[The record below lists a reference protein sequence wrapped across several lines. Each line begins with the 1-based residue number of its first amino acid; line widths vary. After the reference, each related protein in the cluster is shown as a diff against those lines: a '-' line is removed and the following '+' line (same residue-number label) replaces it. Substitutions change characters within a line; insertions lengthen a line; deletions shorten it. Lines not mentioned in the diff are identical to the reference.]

1 MAKDIK
7 RFSFSRLKT
16 FQTCPRKH
24 HYTYVE
30 QIETEETST
39 TIPGKLFHEAIEN
52 YLKGLDMQPV
62 FDTFSS
68 LCSQGKIELEPDTL
82 PYVVQKYLQH
92 YAKEFAEERTVMVE
106 HEFEDDLE
114 DGDKL
119 VLIVDEGFFDK
130 NDYLVVRDRK
140 TTVNKLKY
148 TQDDVMYNQ
157 QLYMYLPYVE
167 DALNHKVDAIEIDEI
182 KLAKLQPVPLK
193 NNGKPSI
200 DKKLL
205 DLVTYE
211 DYYDYLASRGLET
224 EKEFQ
229 PILEWLQQRGHPLF
243 RRVRCQV
250 LDQNIIASNAQDLI
264 DTYHSAKTQVT
275 YRVKGP
281 LCNYCPYKELC
292 QLDYSCP
299 STQERQMI
307 IEKISKNN

>member
-1 MAKDIK
+1 MSKDIK

-24 HYTYVE
+24 YYNYVE
-30 QIETEETST
+30 QIETEETAT
-39 TIPGKLFHEAIEN
+39 TIPGKMFHECIEL
-52 YLKGLDMQPV
+52 YFQGKDMQPV
-62 FDTFSS
+62 FQQFSA
-68 LCSQGKIELEPDTL
+68 LCSTGKLDLEPDL
-82 PYVVQKYLQH
+82 LAYIVPKYLQH
-92 YAKEFAEERTVMVE
+92 YAKEFAEERSVMVE
-106 HEFEDDLE
+106 HTFEDDLE
-114 DGDKL
+114 DDDKL
-119 VLIVDEGFFDK
+119 VMIVDEAFYDK

-140 TTVNKLKY
+140 TTLNKLKY

-157 QLYMYLPYVE
+157 QLYLYLPYVE
-167 DALNHKVDAIEIDEI
+167 DALGHQVDAVEIDEI

-205 DLVTYE
+205 ELVTYE

-250 LDQNIIASNAQDLI
+250 LDQNIIASNAQDLL
-264 DTYHSAKTQVT
+264 DTYHSAKTQVS

-281 LCNYCPYKELC
+281 LCNYCSFKELC
-292 QLDYSCP
+292 QLDYSIP
-299 STQERQMI
+299 SSAERAMI
-307 IEKISKNN
+307 IQKISKNN

>member
-7 RFSFSRLKT
+7 RFSFSRFKT

-24 HYTYVE
+24 YYTYIE
-30 QIETEETST
+30 QIETEESAT
-39 TIPGKLFHEAIEN
+39 TIPGKLFHACIEC
-52 YLKGLDMQPV
+52 YLKGLDMQPIL
-62 FDTFSS
+62 DEFSK
-68 LCSQGKIELEPDTL
+68 LCSSGKLDLEPDLL
-82 PYVVQKYLQH
+82 PYIVQKYLNY
-92 YAKEFAEERTVMVE
+92 YAKEYASERIVMVE

-114 DGDKL
+114 DDDKL
-119 VLIVDEGFFDK
+119 VLIVDQGFFDK
-130 NDYLVVRDRK
+130 NDYLVVRDMK
-140 TTVNKLKY
+140 TTLNKLKY
-148 TQDDVMYNQ
+148 TTDDVMFNQ

-167 DALNHKVDAIEIDEI
+167 NELNHKVDAVEIDEI

-200 DKKLL
+200 DKRLL
-205 DLVTYE
+205 ELVTYE

-229 PILEWLQQRGHPLF
+229 AVLDWLQSRGHPLF

-250 LDQNIIASNAQDLI
+250 LDQNIIASNAQDLL
-264 DTYHSAKTQVT
+264 DTYHSAKTQVA

-281 LCNYCPYKELC
+281 LCNYCAYKELC

-299 STQERQMI
+299 APAERQML